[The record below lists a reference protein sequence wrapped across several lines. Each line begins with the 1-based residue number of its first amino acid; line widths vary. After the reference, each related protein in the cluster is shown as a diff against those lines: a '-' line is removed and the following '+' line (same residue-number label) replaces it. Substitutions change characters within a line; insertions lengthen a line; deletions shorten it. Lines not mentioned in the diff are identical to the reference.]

1 MINEN
6 NITCEI
12 IGSRVKKLINAE
24 TDQKGYAWA
33 KSNENER
40 SGILLRHEYVK
51 FTPLKIYTRN

>member
-33 KSNENER
+33 KSKR
-40 SGILLRHEYVK
+40 K
-51 FTPLKIYTRN
+51 CKIRYTTTT